1 MSKCIENEHIFKC
14 IQGLPGVWFFHTIY
28 LFIYLFIYWQY
39 LTRLAKLSYNLVQI
53 GHWKVLLNFSRISD
67 VKMPKNYV
75 VFLVEHFWIYFI
87 GYNI

>member
-1 MSKCIENEHIFKC
+1 MNTFLNAFKDSLESDFST
-14 IQGLPGVWFFHTIY
+14 QSIY